1 MKTNEIY
8 DPYLKI
14 SKYQWGEKE
23 GTDHMKKMTPGESPD
38 TKFKEFKKKIKESQ
52 IPVLLKKIREDKDF
66 TLSFDGISTKNFD
79 QCPSAYKEFSKMIAT
94 VRAGG
99 KLGEVA
105 GHQGVAAPETQPVS
119 PVRTKRQMQLKHYL
133 DI

>member
-38 TKFKEFKKKIKESQ
+38 RNFKEVVKKIKENR
-52 IPVLLKKIREDKDF
+52 IPILLQKVQEESSH
-66 TLSFDGISTKNFD
+66 TLSFDGITTKNFD
-79 QCPSAYKEFSKMIAT
+79 ICPSAYKAFSSMINT
-94 VRAGG
+94 IRAGG
-99 KLGEVA
+99 RLGEPA
-105 GHQGVAAPETQPVS
+105 GHQGVAAPE
-119 PVRTKRQMQLKHYL
+119 VRATLPSKTKRQMQFKNYL
-133 DI
+133 DV